1 MKGLRLGLYKV
12 PKEVSWKAMRQDTR
26 KGHKSE
32 RRYVSQGKSTPQQIV
47 CRMNTILLLG
57 SAHNFTYTF

>member
-32 RRYVSQGKSTPQQIV
+32 RRYVSQGKV
-47 CRMNTILLLG
+47 HLNR
-57 SAHNFTYTF
+57 